1 MMSKFRGWLSHD
13 VSIDLGTANTLI
25 HIQGQGIV
33 LNEPSVVAVKYS
45 KGNKDTSEVIA
56 VGLEAK
62 KMLGRTPDHIEVIRP
77 LKDGVITDSYATEK
91 MLHYFIQ
98 KIQKKDWIKVRS
110 RILICVP
117 YGATPVERKV
127 IREAAG
133 STKAKQVLLI
143 DEPMAAAI
151 GAGLPV
157 NQASGS
163 MVLDIGGGTSEIAVL
178 SLNGVVYATSLKI
191 GGDKFD
197 ESIIRYI
204 KRNYG
209 CLIGEATAEQIK
221 KEIGAA
227 FPTEE
232 VLECSV
238 RGRHI
243 DQGVPA
249 TFTLNSN
256 EVIEALQPALNAIV
270 DAIRYTIEH
279 TPPEL
284 VADICDAGII
294 LTGGG
299 SLLRN
304 LDLLLEEELGVPVK
318 VADNPLLCVVE
329 GGSHVL
335 MGINQSPE
343 TYIAMTS

>member
-1 MMSKFRGWLSHD
+1 MMRKFRGWLSHD

-33 LNEPSVVAVKYS
+33 LNEPSVVAIKHS
-45 KGNKDTSEVIA
+45 KTNKDKSEVIA

-62 KMLGRTPDHIEVIRP
+62 KMLGRTPDNIEVIRP
-77 LKDGVITDSYATEK
+77 LKDGVITDSYATET
-91 MLHYFIQ
+91 MLQYFIQ

-127 IREAAG
+127 IREAAS
-133 STKAKQVLLI
+133 STKARQVLLI

-157 NQASGS
+157 TQANGS

-197 ESIIRYI
+197 ESIIRYVS
-204 KRNYG
+204 RNFG
-209 CLIGEATAEQIK
+209 CLIGEATAEQVK
-221 KEIGAA
+221 KDIGAA

-232 VLECSV
+232 VLECVV
-238 RGRHI
+238 RGRYI

-256 EVIEALQPALNAIV
+256 EVMEALQPALNTIV
-270 DAIRYTIEH
+270 DAVRYTIEH

-284 VADICDAGII
+284 VADICDAGIV

-299 SLLRN
+299 ALLRN
-304 LDLLLEEELGVPVK
+304 LDLLLQEELGVPVR
-318 VADNPLLCVVE
+318 VADNPLQCVVE
-329 GGSHVL
+329 GGSQVL
-335 MGINQSPE
+335 NGLNQEPE
-343 TYIAMTS
+343 IYTTMTS